1 MSNPSVGVDVGG
13 TFTDVVTVADGDLA
27 VTKAPSNPD
36 APEEGVLDALDR
48 AADTEGL
55 SLPAIDSLVHGTT
68 VATNAVLEGTWA
80 NAALVTTE
88 GFRDVLEIG
97 RQDRPELYDLTASK
111 PDPIVPRDR
120 RFEVPERLDERGE
133 VRTPLDDSAVEA
145 VANEIATAGST
156 AGGSDVAAG
165 GGDVES
171 VAVCLLFAYE
181 NDAHE
186 RRVAE
191 VLRERLEDRS
201 GRAGTGGDR
210 SVPVTIS
217 ADVLPELREYER
229 TLATALNAALL
240 PVMSEY
246 VETLADGVANRG
258 CEAPLEIMTS
268 GGGLVGTEH
277 ARDRPVETLL
287 SGPAAGV
294 QGAAY
299 VAGLRD
305 TDDAITMDM
314 GGTSCDV
321 SLITGGEPTVTTE
334 RTVGDYAVAVPAVD
348 VHTIGAGGGSIAWLD
363 DGGALRVGPR
373 SAGAEPGPVCYGR
386 GGAAPTVTDAQLLL
400 GRLDP
405 GSLIVEDGADRGAVE
420 EAMRSHV
427 AGPMDSSVEAAARG
441 VLEVANANM
450 ERALRVVS
458 VERGHD
464 PRQFDLVAYG
474 GAGPL
479 HATAL
484 ADSLE
489 IPRVLVPRTA
499 GALSALGLLSTDR
512 LHSLSTSMVRPL
524 ADVEP
529 ATVADVLAAL
539 EAEGRSRFDAG
550 DRDADGGSTDPLV
563 VERRLDLRY
572 VGQASELTVELPGG
586 GGSADRTEGG
596 APIDD
601 DALAAAADRFHDAHE
616 QRFGHAARDEP
627 VELVTVRVRV
637 REPIEAPTLRPPT
650 TASDDPDDAIVEE
663 RPVAFGEDWHDAP
676 IYDREL
682 LPAES
687 SFAGPAIVEG
697 PESTVTIRP
706 GQTATVDE
714 HGTIVVE
721 VGT

>member
-1 MSNPSVGVDVGG
+1 MSNPRVGVDVGG
-13 TFTDVVTVADGDLA
+13 TFTDVVTVADGTLS
-27 VTKAPSNPD
+27 VTKAPSDPD
-36 APEEGVLDALDR
+36 APEQGVLNGLDR
-48 AADTEGL
+48 AADTDDR
-55 SLPAIDSLVHGTT
+55 SLPAVDHLVHGTT

-80 NAALVTTE
+80 DAALVTTE

-111 PDPIVPRDR
+111 PEPIVPRDR
-120 RFEVPERLDERGE
+120 RFEVPERLDARGE
-133 VRTPLDDSAVEA
+133 VRTPLDESAVEA
-145 VANEIATAGST
+145 VANEIATA
-156 AGGSDVAAG
+156 ANGGAP
-165 GGDVES
+165 ES
-171 VAVCLLFAYE
+171 NAEAVAVCFLFAYE
-181 NDAHE
+181 NADHE

-191 VLRERLEDRS
+191 ILRERLDDRS
-201 GRAGTGGDR
+201 GRSSTGDDR
-210 SVPVTIS
+210 SVPITVS

-268 GGGLVGTEH
+268 GGGLVGAEH

-305 TDDAITMDM
+305 TQDAITMDM

-386 GGAAPTVTDAQLLL
+386 GGTEPTVTDAQLLL

-405 GSLIVEDGADRGAVE
+405 DSLIVEDGADRSAVQD
-420 EAMRSHV
+420 AMAKHV
-427 AGPMDSSVEAAARG
+427 AEPMGRSTEAAARG

-464 PRQFDLVAYG
+464 PRQFGLVAYG

-484 ADSLE
+484 AESLE

-524 ADVEP
+524 AEVDP
-529 ATVADVLAAL
+529 ATIGDVLTDL

-550 DRDADGGSTDPLV
+550 DRAATARSSDSLV

-572 VGQASELTVELPGG
+572 VGQASELTVELPAGTDTDP
-586 GGSADRTEGG
+586 SIDR
-596 APIDD
+596 DVLD
-601 DALAAAADRFHDAHE
+601 SAADWFHDAHE

-663 RPVAFGEDWHDAP
+663 RPVAFGEDWHDTR

-687 SFAGPAIVEG
+687 TFEGPAIVEG

-721 VGT
+721 VHS